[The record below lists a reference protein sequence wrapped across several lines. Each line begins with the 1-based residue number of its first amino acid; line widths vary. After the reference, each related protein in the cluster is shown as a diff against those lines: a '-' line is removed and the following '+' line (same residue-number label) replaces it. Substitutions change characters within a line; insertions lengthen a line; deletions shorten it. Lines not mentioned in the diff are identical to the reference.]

1 MLNDR
6 VQVLK
11 EQHLHKGSQLM
22 VVALCLKS
30 MFLMIFQLLEGK
42 HLEQSKAKI
51 EVHKDLTA
59 GASSLVLV

>member
-51 EVHKDLTA
+51 EEHKDLMP
-59 GASSLVLV
+59 GASLVLV